1 MFQFIGYDFF
11 GGPNVLRSAPSEVKN
26 ITSAK
31 LTNAIYDHFN
41 ITKDIHEYGNII
53 KPNWSYDTI
62 LNADFN
68 GNINAGGLK
77 YTLEQISEIRIKRR
91 VKGTFDWT
99 ELKRYQ
105 INTIEDI
112 NIVYK
117 DFLNKY
123 GVEYEYAIVP
133 VIEGAEGEYI
143 IGNILSKFSGV
154 FIGDSEQA
162 FRMMYDVN
170 YSNNVRN
177 QQIGVFSPLGRKYPI
192 VIGNG
197 ILNYDSGSVSA
208 MLLNDEFDTTGE
220 IDRDKLIKKKE
231 EFKNY
236 LSDKKP
242 KILKDWN
249 GNFWL
254 VMITGNISIG
264 YKEGSGMSVPQ
275 VQFDWTEIDDADDLN
290 TLQEVYYNKNNLD

>member
-143 IGNILSKFSGV
+143 IGN
-154 FIGDSEQA
+154 
-162 FRMMYDVN
+162 
-170 YSNNVRN
+170 
-177 QQIGVFSPLGRKYPI
+177 
-192 VIGNG
+192 G

-275 VQFDWTEIDDADDLN
+275 VQFDWTEIDNTDDLN